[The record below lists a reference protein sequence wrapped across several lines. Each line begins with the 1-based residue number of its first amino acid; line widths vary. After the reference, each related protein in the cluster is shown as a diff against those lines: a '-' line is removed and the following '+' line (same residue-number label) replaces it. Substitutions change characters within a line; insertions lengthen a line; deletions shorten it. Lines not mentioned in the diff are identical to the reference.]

1 MCDTVA
7 HAACAHS
14 FWPRSG
20 LVGLYADNGRWL
32 RALDAAAAADPAVAA
47 ALDRAL
53 VGPRRLFEALIADA
67 PHPPPDRHEFALLL
81 MATHRAYL
89 LDKFGSGN
97 DSPDNRHDAIA
108 ALAALW
114 RRLLAQ

>member
-1 MCDTVA
+1 
-7 HAACAHS
+7 
-14 FWPRSG
+14 
-20 LVGLYADNGRWL
+20 
-32 RALDAAAAADPAVAA
+32 
-47 ALDRAL
+47 
-53 VGPRRLFEALIADA
+53 
-67 PHPPPDRHEFALLL
+67 

-114 RRLLAQ
+114 RRLLAK